1 MVIARKVLPFH
12 RMAIA
17 RNKNYL
23 LLSAFYRMAIAKKV
37 MPF

>member
-1 MVIARKVLPFH
+1 MAIAKKVLPFH

-17 RNKNYL
+17 RNTTYL